1 MLSGS
6 RHDHL
11 LHGKRDQTL
20 TVQTDCG
27 TIQVRDHKPLIEANM
42 ELIDGYSL
50 DDFVQELNSRVF
62 LWAGTEAG
70 PCKSGR
76 NHINKYLA
84 EGSVFILRTPMPQLL
99 ASNGITNME
108 ITFCNSGSARQN
120 LGNKVVRGRSTFM
133 NLAAASRQPGE
144 TVEITF
150 KGTAQLPQE
159 TEYAKE
165 LSGPWLPLAADA

>member
-1 MLSGS
+1 MS
-6 RHDHL
+6 
-11 LHGKRDQTL
+11 
-20 TVQTDCG
+20 
-27 TIQVRDHKPLIEANM
+27 
-42 ELIDGYSL
+42 
-50 DDFVQELNSRVF
+50 
-62 LWAGTEAG
+62 
-70 PCKSGR
+70 
-76 NHINKYLA
+76 
-84 EGSVFILRTPMPQLL
+84 QLL

-120 LGNKVVRGRSTFM
+120 LGNKVIRGRSTFM

-165 LSGPWLPLAADA
+165 LSGPWLHLAADA